1 MARSMIRHP
10 DCASTD
16 PAKASPSTRC
26 PCSWIR
32 GRCWWVAR
40 PGTSPI
46 WPTRRKPM
54 AGDQKRFGRGKVVAR
69 TGELSHG
76 MKKKFRLKCQGRD
89 VEGLLVASAGSV
101 YAYVNRCR
109 HIPISMDWIDNE
121 FFTEDRRY
129 LICANH
135 GATYEPA
142 TGECV
147 WGPWF
152 GGSLQKPPLEVCDG
166 EILADCRQETED

>member
-1 MARSMIRHP
+1 
-10 DCASTD
+10 
-16 PAKASPSTRC
+16 
-26 PCSWIR
+26 
-32 GRCWWVAR
+32 
-40 PGTSPI
+40 
-46 WPTRRKPM
+46 M

-76 MKKKFRLKCQGRD
+76 MTKKFRLKCQGRD
-89 VEGLLVASAGSV
+89 VEGLLVAYEGSV

-147 WGPWF
+147 WGPCF
-152 GGSLQKPPLEVCDG
+152 GASLQNVPLKISDG
-166 EILADCRQETED
+166 KILAYCPQETED